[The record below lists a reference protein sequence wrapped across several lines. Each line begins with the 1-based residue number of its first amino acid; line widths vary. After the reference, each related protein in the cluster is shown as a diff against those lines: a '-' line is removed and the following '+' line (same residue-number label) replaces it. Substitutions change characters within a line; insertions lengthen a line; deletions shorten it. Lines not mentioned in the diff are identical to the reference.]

1 MKMHFTSLIRK
12 SQQFEHISHRSGHI
26 NSHPALSFPSFLFHC
41 LYPKLPF
48 FTRESHSLNNYLRT
62 SLCLRVCSQRSPDL
76 ENPLKRKSFP
86 VFLLPSHFLPS
97 PLFSSFLLSCVWK
110 CIVFPCECVLVGR
123 GAEAGGIYRVNTAV
137 TFFYC
142 QQQRYVHSFSFSF
155 LCTL

>member
-86 VFLLPSHFLPS
+86 VFSDGSRDASACGHLTLVSASIFTRTSSLGVYVS
-97 PLFSSFLLSCVWK
+97 SLFEDTCHW
-110 CIVFPCECVLVGR
+110 
-123 GAEAGGIYRVNTAV
+123 IYDPPR
-137 TFFYC
+137 
-142 QQQRYVHSFSFSF
+142 
-155 LCTL
+155 